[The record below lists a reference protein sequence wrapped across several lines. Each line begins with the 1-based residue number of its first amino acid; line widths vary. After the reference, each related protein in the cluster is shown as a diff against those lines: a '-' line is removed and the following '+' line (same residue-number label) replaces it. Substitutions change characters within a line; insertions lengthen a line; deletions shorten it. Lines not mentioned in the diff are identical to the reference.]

1 MEVQILWIRLVS
13 IALNTFTGRMA
24 PHQFL
29 VGSWLWHQPGN
40 CQRTQEHWSRPSHH
54 PLLPREAVNLWHLSD
69 TEQASLSPTV
79 WQACRLWGR
88 VFCLH
93 DVFFFL
99 SLSLHLSHQL
109 LRSLFLA
116 ALPFSCLSLKDHY
129 SRLWS
134 QWLNIFKLY
143 ALSRSEDLRLLSP
156 EGRREECRPTAAR
169 VPVCPTYLC
178 PHSLAAPSAS
188 PPPANILR

>member
-1 MEVQILWIRLVS
+1 MIIILYYAECMEVQILWIRLVS

-93 DVFFFL
+93 DVFFFFI
-99 SLSLHLSHQL
+99 SLSPSLPPTSAFSVSRGAPL
-109 LRSLFLA
+109 LLPLFKRSLQSA
-116 ALPFSCLSLKDHY
+116 V
-129 SRLWS
+129 
-134 QWLNIFKLY
+134 
-143 ALSRSEDLRLLSP
+143 
-156 EGRREECRPTAAR
+156 
-169 VPVCPTYLC
+169 VPVVK
-178 PHSLAAPSAS
+178 HF
-188 PPPANILR
+188 